1 METNYVLVLWIGEG
15 KYSVLTEDFV
25 TDQQMLNDPEL
36 VGLVQY
42 GVIGK
47 NPPTSG
53 WRSYPAKV
61 VATAGK

>member
-36 VGLVQY
+36 VGLVQC

-47 NPPTSG
+47 K
-53 WRSYPAKV
+53 PADIWLEKLSR
-61 VATAGK
+61 